1 MYMMT
6 WRPYSC
12 HRHTMQNHID
22 LCSLMEITFECEAQR
37 WSSRPATAE
46 WLPPSRNHAER
57 VHGTWMSGRLTWNTL
72 GRWTVLRAGE
82 EYCRHCWPMLLI
94 FTVMIVFP
102 LPIIVNLGFMQGL
115 NVVRYIFRG
124 ELLSVIYSRS
134 LLLIL
139 VRYSCNQLFFYNY
152 EEVNS
157 KDISLLQEVLT
168 MFPLNRKKG
177 LLLLH

>member
-1 MYMMT
+1 
-6 WRPYSC
+6 
-12 HRHTMQNHID
+12 
-22 LCSLMEITFECEAQR
+22 
-37 WSSRPATAE
+37 
-46 WLPPSRNHAER
+46 
-57 VHGTWMSGRLTWNTL
+57 
-72 GRWTVLRAGE
+72 
-82 EYCRHCWPMLLI
+82 
-94 FTVMIVFP
+94 
-102 LPIIVNLGFMQGL
+102 MQGL